1 MQSQLREH
9 SESKRHIS
17 AVVGWA
23 DFKAGLPFRGH
34 SEDDEGDNKG
44 NFLEAIDL
52 LAAESGKEG
61 GGALRQDRRA
71 VQKIKLRYEAIA
83 AVLDATMEAHAEGS
97 VEAAGL
103 KLKVESFPFVLHLH
117 VLERVLSVTYGLSE
131 QLQTRGLVI
140 SRAATLIK
148 STKALLENMRSECE
162 WQATLHNAKAFASK
176 VGLQTDAPIPRPRTV
191 SKALAGFLLESTNGQ
206 RQTEEGD
213 EDRRRMFFEILD
225 RFIMEFTLRFSE
237 NEGLISSI
245 QAFDDKS
252 PKFMDASTIA
262 EFANLYESHID
273 TTLLQAQC
281 HSAKAFLTMEK
292 EDEQDD
298 DDDDGNGILVSLSK
312 LNTLPVA
319 FSEVLKLF
327 RIVATLPVSTASS
340 ERFFSVLKRVKTYL
354 RTTMGDVRLTH
365 LMLMAVEQKLVKSLN
380 MDDLVDDFAKIK
392 LRRYPLMD

>member
-1 MQSQLREH
+1 MQSHLREH
-9 SESKRHIS
+9 SESKQHIS

-71 VQKIKLRYEAIA
+71 VQKIKLRYEAIV

-117 VLERVLSVTYGLSE
+117 ALERVLSVTYGLSE

-148 STKALLENMRSECE
+148 NTKALLENMRSE
-162 WQATLHNAKAFASK
+162 S
-176 VGLQTDAPIPRPRTV
+176 
-191 SKALAGFLLESTNGQ
+191 
-206 RQTEEGD
+206 
-213 EDRRRMFFEILD
+213 
-225 RFIMEFTLRFSE
+225 
-237 NEGLISSI
+237 
-245 QAFDDKS
+245 FDDNS
-252 PKFMDASTIA
+252 AMFMDASTIA

-298 DDDDGNGILVSLSK
+298 DDDGNGTLASLSK

-327 RIVATLPVSTASS
+327 RIVATLPVSTASN
-340 ERFFSVLKRVKTYL
+340 ERFFSAQASE
-354 RTTMGDVRLTH
+354 H
-365 LMLMAVEQKLVKSLN
+365 LPEDHHGRCFNSINPHGTCTCSRISTKLPSPF
-380 MDDLVDDFAKIK
+380 LVTRK
-392 LRRYPLMD
+392 L